1 MPSEKFMLG
10 IKNSEMIPTMINKE
24 SFDYLAIN
32 PRNNFTTKDQKK
44 LKNIFINFK
53 NLFNK
58 STKNVQYKKSKTFDE
73 IIKILKSSRV
83 YEKGT
88 ILIPRA
94 TRRHGKISIIEE
106 EAVISTNFILL
117 KSKNLN
123 DNKLIASWFL
133 SLYGQLQLE
142 ELSNNERGV
151 RKTEINYIKEKFIIP
166 DFNFVNQKFK
176 DDITRLFKNGSIKPI
191 DMNNISVS
199 ELDILW
205 SKILFGDSYHSDLSN
220 FFNLLKFYVE
230 IREP

>member
-1 MPSEKFMLG
+1 M
-10 IKNSEMIPTMINKE
+10 
-24 SFDYLAIN
+24 
-32 PRNNFTTKDQKK
+32 
-44 LKNIFINFK
+44 
-53 NLFNK
+53 
-58 STKNVQYKKSKTFDE
+58 
-73 IIKILKSSRV
+73 
-83 YEKGT
+83 
-88 ILIPRA
+88 
-94 TRRHGKISIIEE
+94 
-106 EAVISTNFILL
+106 
-117 KSKNLN
+117 
-123 DNKLIASWFL
+123 
-133 SLYGQLQLE
+133 
-142 ELSNNERGV
+142 SNNERGV